1 MKASRG
7 QTSAAS
13 PRSKQIEGSLVQ
25 ALASTDSL
33 LGRCV
38 AGDRSAWRELHRSL
52 HPAVVAFVRQMGV
65 GPEDVEDVCQDVFL
79 QIARYLPQF
88 EHRAELKTWVYKI
101 CASQAT
107 RLRRK
112 RALRRVLAGMLRMVT
127 PVASAGAHRALAAL
141 DAQKEMELALV
152 AHEREAA
159 PGVRALRAA
168 RPERRGD
175 RPRGRNAR
183 RPRCAGACE
192 KRASRSARAA
202 RTASRNHHE

>member
-1 MKASRG
+1 MKTSRG

-13 PRSKQIEGSLVQ
+13 PRSKQIEGSVVQ

-38 AGDRSAWRELHRSL
+38 AGDHSAWRELHRSL
-52 HPAVVAFVRQMGV
+52 HPAVVAFLRQMGV

-88 EHRAELKTWVYKI
+88 EGRAELKTWVYKI

-112 RALRRVLAGMLRMVT
+112 RALRHVLAGMWRMVT

-141 DAQKEMELALV
+141 DAQKEMEIALSRMSEKQRLV
-152 AHEREAA
+152 FVLYELHGLSGEAIARVVGIPAATVRGRLREARLA
-159 PGVRALRAA
+159 FSRC
-168 RPERRGD
+168 RPDGEQES
-175 RPRGRNAR
+175 P
-183 RPRCAGACE
+183 
-192 KRASRSARAA
+192 
-202 RTASRNHHE
+202 

>member
-1 MKASRG
+1 MH
-7 QTSAAS
+7 
-13 PRSKQIEGSLVQ
+13 

-65 GPEDVEDVCQDVFL
+65 GPEDVDDVCQDVFL
-79 QIARYLPQF
+79 QVARYLPQF

-112 RALRRVLAGMLRMVT
+112 RALRRALAGMWRMVT
-127 PVASAGAHRALAAL
+127 PAASAGAHRALAAL
-141 DAQKEMELALV
+141 DAQKEMELGLARMSEKQRLV
-152 AHEREAA
+152 FVLYELHGLSGEAIARVIGSPPATVRGRLREARLA
-159 PGVRALRAA
+159 FSQ
-168 RPERRGD
+168 
-175 RPRGRNAR
+175 GRTGGEEES
-183 RPRCAGACE
+183 P
-192 KRASRSARAA
+192 
-202 RTASRNHHE
+202 